1 MGEITETCLAALR
14 DDSATVRRAAVDTL
28 AWRGQA
34 SSPAAVLEALKTRAL
49 NDPSAQVREAAVHA
63 IGAMQFWEQLPAPS
77 LWDLFVGWL
86 RRPAPGVIGR
96 LKRIALLLAGIY
108 SIFGAAATIVSLSAQ
123 GLRLLAP
130 TIVSGSR
137 SVRLVLAR
145 IPLVPALLLLAALLV
160 AVIYFMRGRRVER
173 H

>member
-14 DDSATVRRAAVDTL
+14 DNSATVRRAAADTL

-34 SSPAAVLEALKTRAL
+34 SSPAAVLAALKTRAL
-49 NDPSAQVREAAVHA
+49 SDPSAQVREAAVHA
-63 IGAMQFWEQLPAPS
+63 IGAMQFWEQLPEPS

-96 LKRIALLLAGIY
+96 AKRIALLLAGIY

-123 GLRLLAP
+123 GWRLFAPALA
-130 TIVSGSR
+130 SGAQT
-137 SVRLVLAR
+137 VRLVLAHV
-145 IPLVPALLLLAALLV
+145 PLAPAVLLLAGLFVVVLLF
-160 AVIYFMRGRRVER
+160 ARGRPRR
-173 H
+173 PQ